1 MPKEGPREAQG
12 GPREGPGGPREGPGK
27 AQGPGRAQ
35 GGPRGCSCLADKF
48 YYATDHFGPWGAQGP
63 ILRGVWSQLNLSLQ
77 SKEEFRANSS
87 LLCRARFIQ
96 SNTIP
101 CSQEQGRVQA
111 NCSLLYRGRFIQRK
125 REGQGPTRKRARKS
139 QSAHRQAEQ
148 GRENLVHPNFRARKS
163 LEETRIR
170 ARKSIVP
177 RAL

>member
-1 MPKEGPREAQG
+1 MCQEPSSRSTNT
-12 GPREGPGGPREGPGK
+12 RVIL
-27 AQGPGRAQ
+27 
-35 GGPRGCSCLADKF
+35 GCSLISIALGRSKRARLYRRDTQTCGVSGQKLYCCLAGR
-48 YYATDHFGPWGAQGP
+48 TH
-63 ILRGVWSQLNLSLQ
+63 WS
-77 SKEEFRANSS
+77 FRANSS

-96 SNTIP
+96 SKTIP

-125 REGQGPTRKRARKS
+125 RERQGPTRKRARKS

-163 LEETRIR
+163 LEETRFR